1 MPRGAAA
8 RPRCRPDQPL
18 SHDQEEGAAIETTA
32 SAEAAPATSGPK
44 ITLRSAEFRNSR
56 EPAWRTLDELISR
69 VEGKGIT
76 QLSAEELQSLPLLYR
91 AAASSLS
98 VARSIALDRNLI
110 LYLENL
116 VLRAFF
122 VVYGP
127 RVGIM
132 EALGQFLRTG
142 FPQAV
147 RGAAWHLAL
156 AAATIAAGVVVG
168 IVLVESNEIWFSALV
183 PDGLAGG
190 RGPASTAADL
200 RDKEIFAPWPGF
212 IASFVVTANALFRHN
227 ATIGIMI
234 FGLGIAGGV
243 PTLLLL
249 GYQGLVIGAFLA
261 LHYERGL
268 LLDFIGW
275 ISIHGVTEI
284 GSLVVC
290 GAGGLVVAE
299 KILFPGRYA
308 RLANLARHGTAA
320 AALAGGAV
328 LMLFVAGI
336 IEGGLRQLVG
346 NTPVRL
352 AVGILTGAFWM
363 AYFLSNRESRR
374 HGPAT

>member
-1 MPRGAAA
+1 M
-8 RPRCRPDQPL
+8 
-18 SHDQEEGAAIETTA
+18 
-32 SAEAAPATSGPK
+32 
-44 ITLRSAEFRNSR
+44 RSAEFRKSR
-56 EPAWRTLDELISR
+56 EAAWRTLDDLISR

-91 AAASSLS
+91 ATASSLS

-127 RVGIM
+127 RVGLM
-132 EALGQFLRTG
+132 EALGHFLRKG

-147 RGAAWHLAL
+147 RGAVWHLLL

-168 IVLVESNEIWFSALV
+168 MVLVKSNEAWFIALV

-200 RDKEIFAPWPGF
+200 HDKEIFAPWPGF
-212 IASFVVTANALFRHN
+212 LTSFVVSANALFRHN

-249 GYQGLVIGAFLA
+249 GYQGLVLGAFLA
-261 LHYERGL
+261 LHEERGL
-268 LLDFIGW
+268 LIDFIGW
-275 ISIHGVTEI
+275 ISIHGVTEL

-299 KILFPGRYA
+299 KILFPGRYT
-308 RLANLARHGTAA
+308 RLANLARHGTLAA
-320 AALAGGAV
+320 TLAGGAV
-328 LMLFVAGI
+328 LMLFIAGI

-346 NTPVRL
+346 STPARL
-352 AVGILTGAFWM
+352 SIGLLTGAFWM
-363 AYFLSNRESRR
+363 AYFLSNRESTG